1 MFDTLEHAGA
11 SELHCCTDPDNK
23 LRAIVALHSTR
34 AGPALGGCRFLPY
47 PSDEAAIAD
56 AIRLAQGM
64 SFKAALAG
72 LPFGGGK
79 AVILRPADRF
89 DRTLL
94 FQAFG
99 RFVNNL
105 GGRYITAVDSGTNLA
120 DMDQV
125 ACYTRHV
132 SGRHGDGLDP
142 SPDTARSVLMAMR
155 AAVMQRVGRTSLQG
169 LSVALQGVGN
179 VGWELAEM
187 LTREGARLVIADRNV
202 DRLSRAVARF
212 RATATDCDQIFLTP
226 CDIFAPCALGG
237 VINDQTVPLLRC
249 RIVCGSA
256 NNQLARHDHADLLHR
271 RGILYVPDYVANAG
285 GLIRVALGYTA
296 TGNPALRD
304 EEIRARTDAVGDT
317 VSDILKLA
325 EQEQCSPE
333 QIADRLA
340 RQRLGAST
348 ANSPQ
353 PMGGR
358 HALRRHAF

>member
-11 SELHCCTDPDNK
+11 SELHCCTDPDSN
-23 LRAIVALHSTR
+23 LRAIVVLHSTR

-79 AVILRPADRF
+79 AVIMRPTGRF
-89 DRTLL
+89 DRALL

-99 RFVNNL
+99 RFVDSL

-125 ACYTRHV
+125 ARYTRHV

-155 AAVMQRVGRTSLQG
+155 AAVMQRMGRTSLQG
-169 LSVALQGVGN
+169 LSVALQGIGN

-187 LTREGARLVIADRNV
+187 LSREGVKLIIADRNV
-202 DRLSRAVARF
+202 DRLTRATTHF
-212 RATATDCDQIFLTP
+212 RASATDCDLIFLTP

-237 VINDQTVPLLRC
+237 VINDQTVPQLRC
-249 RIVCGSA
+249 QIVCGSA

-296 TGNPALRD
+296 TGDPARCND
-304 EEIRARTDAVGDT
+304 EIRARTEAVGDT
-317 VSDILKLA
+317 VSRILKQA
-325 EQEQCSPE
+325 AQQHCSPA

-340 RQRLGAST
+340 RQRLDAST

-353 PMGGR
+353 PLGGR
-358 HALRRHAF
+358 HALHRHAL